1 METVSLKLVWIK
13 VIVKKR
19 TDFEYRIKAKIPHL
33 PDFLR
38 YIQYEVNLERLRVKR
53 KERLTE
59 PVQPSASDVSSNRRI
74 SFIFDRAL
82 RKFGLFS
89 FISLSPSLPFA
100 LPFSPLRSP
109 PRIGHTEATSSS
121 NSIS

>member
-1 METVSLKLVWIK
+1 MADLIQRLMEEMIPELEDLQAKKLFSPAEIK

-89 FISLSPSLPFA
+89 FISLSQKNNQHKE
-100 LPFSPLRSP
+100 
-109 PRIGHTEATSSS
+109 I
-121 NSIS
+121 

>member
-1 METVSLKLVWIK
+1 MGDLIQRLMEEMIPELEDLQAKKIFSPSEIK

-53 KERLTE
+53 KEKL
-59 PVQPSASDVSSNRRI
+59 PAPMQPSASDVSSNRRV

-82 RKFGLFS
+82 RKFG
-89 FISLSPSLPFA
+89 PSQEQ
-100 LPFSPLRSP
+100 
-109 PRIGHTEATSSS
+109 TNATKQR
-121 NSIS
+121 NNKTTKP